1 MQSANCVVK
10 LRKEEIQI
18 VPVKMS
24 HETEMEESLERSFGQ
39 QLGMAPL
46 DKYDLS

>member
-24 HETEMEESLERSFGQ
+24 RETEMEERSFGQ

>member
-24 HETEMEESLERSFGQ
+24 RETEMEERAFGQ
-39 QLGMAPL
+39 QLGMAPF